1 MLVHRFLEQSA
12 RRAPGDIALVEPQR
26 SIAYGDLDRLANRFA
41 NVFAG
46 AGVRRG
52 DRVVIALDNCVELVG
67 AYMGALKAGAAAVP
81 LPAGPRND
89 RLATALVDCRPT
101 ACVVDAAAA
110 AEATDGHPLAGVH
123 HLFVLRGRHT
133 AGAPLSVPATAVE
146 DALAV
151 ASDQAPNVRAID
163 LDLAAIIYTSGSTGS
178 PRGVML
184 THRNIVSNTRSI
196 VAYLRLTARDRVMCV
211 LPFYYVYG
219 LSLLHTHL
227 AAGGSVVI
235 DNRFAFPN
243 VVLSAMREHRVT
255 GFAGVPSTFAL
266 LLHRSNLDGMALPD
280 LRYVTQAGGGMP
292 TGRVREWLA
301 RGPRAAFYVMYG
313 ATEASARLTYLD
325 PAELPRKLG
334 SIGRP
339 IPNVEILVVKDNGGI
354 AGPGEVGELVAR
366 GSNIACGYW
375 NNPEETREKFGPLGY
390 RTGDLGS
397 VDEEGFLFLVG
408 RRHDMI
414 KVGAHRVG
422 AKEIEDVL
430 QEHPAVHEAAVIGT
444 PHDILG
450 EVPIAFV
457 ALRQPLDQ
465 TATEVLRAFCARRL
479 PPHKVPARFVFAG
492 ELPKIPGIG
501 KIDKRALREP
511 GVAGAAPALGAATE
525 DRGSRIADCGPRI
538 AD

>member
-12 RRAPGDIALVEPQR
+12 RRAPDNVALVEPQR
-26 SIAYGDLDRLANRFA
+26 SATYGELDRLANRFA
-41 NVFAG
+41 QVFVR

-52 DRVVIALDNCVELVG
+52 DRVVIALENCLELVG
-67 AYMGALKAGAAAVP
+67 AYFGALKAGAVAVP

-89 RLATALVDCRPT
+89 RIAKVVVDCEPA
-101 ACVVDAAAA
+101 ACVVDAATA
-110 AEATDGHPLAGVH
+110 AEAIDGHPLAATRN
-123 HLFVLRGRHT
+123 LFVLRGRHAAIPG
-133 AGAPLSVPATAVE
+133 AGPTATAIE
-146 DALAV
+146 DALASV
-151 ASDQAPNVRAID
+151 SDEAPNVRTID
-163 LDLAAIIYTSGSTGS
+163 LDLAAIIYTSGSTGA

-184 THRNIVSNTRSI
+184 KHRNIVANTRSI
-196 VAYLRLTARDRVMCV
+196 VSYLALTERDRVMCV

-227 AAGGSVVI
+227 AAGGTVVI

-243 VVLSAMREHRVT
+243 VVLNAMRAHRVT

-266 LLHRSNLDGMALPD
+266 LLHRSSLDNMTFPD

-292 TGRVREWLA
+292 TGRVREWLE
-301 RGPRAAFYVMYG
+301 RGPKAAFYVMYG

-325 PAELPRKLG
+325 PVDLSRKLG

-339 IPNVEILVVKDNGGI
+339 IPNVEIAIVKEDGER
-354 AGPGEVGELVAR
+354 AAPGEVGELVAR

-375 NNPEETREKFGPLGY
+375 NNPDETREKFSPLGY

-397 VDEEGFLFLVG
+397 LDEEGFLFLVG

-422 AKEIEDVL
+422 TKEIEDVL
-430 QEHPAVHEAAVIGT
+430 QEHPAVHEAAVIGA

-450 EVPIAFV
+450 EVPVAFV
-457 ALRQPLDQ
+457 ALRQHLD
-465 TATEVLRAFCARRL
+465 AASDALRAFCARRL
-479 PPHKVPARFVFAG
+479 PAHKMPARFVFTS

-501 KIDKRALREP
+501 KIDKQSLRNATGNADTVTP
-511 GVAGAAPALGAATE
+511 HAGVAGE
-525 DRGSRIADCGPRI
+525 
-538 AD
+538 